1 MCYCTAWVMGDRH
14 PCGLCLTSLV
24 AMCDTDWQTAGP
36 ALCLLRSAVLD
47 PGFLSALVEESTALR
62 KVVEL
67 VSNKSYT
74 TVTPHLMALAS
85 LANLCVLCCSVPPQ
99 HAPPVPQHAISPW
112 RVLPQRGV

>member
-1 MCYCTAWVMGDRH
+1 MCVTALHGSWATATRAACAYRH
-14 PCGLCLTSLV
+14 SSQCV
-24 AMCDTDWQTAGP
+24 CDTDWQTAGP

-85 LANLCVLCCSVPPQ
+85 LANLCVLLCT
-99 HAPPVPQHAISPW
+99 AG
-112 RVLPQRGV
+112 RRGVRPQYRSV